1 MSEISR
7 SSPTAPKPAATP
19 VNRGPGAKPTEERGD
34 AFSALLSQVA
44 ETRSEPT
51 GETSAG
57 ESGARSDE
65 PEANADKP
73 AKDGSDNPAAQ
84 VLGWADTRSTADRTS
99 PTATPVNAQAKPE
112 ATAAPAAAAA
122 NAAVAVKTDGAS
134 IDMTGM
140 QPLATPQAINPAAL
154 PPGANNSVAGD
165 ATKPGVTGV
174 NLTGMQPLATPQAID
189 PAALP
194 PGANTASSR
203 PAGTA
208 APALGDARDARTS
221 ITRRDAK
228 SSATVDTST
237 VGLRAPPTTWQPL
250 TSASARGT
258 AAAGGIDP
266 MRGRGAAWAN
276 STVSLDL
283 STARDADSMAG
294 NTVSLTARLSALLA
308 GQTQPN
314 GAAPTPLLGATQEA
328 GGSPAELPSPA
339 DLLASAEAAPELE
352 PGQISHWSTQH
363 LRHAHLRLGE
373 GARDSVDIRLSMQG
387 QDLSV
392 DFRTDNPDI
401 RQSLAQQAN
410 QSLAA
415 LLERSGIALA
425 DVSVGAQQ
433 QQRQPQGQGGE
444 PQRGGAGAQAGRG
457 AVGRVE
463 ADALVATRLPAA
475 QTLRADGSRPLDLFV

>member
-7 SSPTAPKPAATP
+7 SSPTAPKPAITP
-19 VNRGPGAKPTEERGD
+19 ANRSPGAKPTEERGD

-44 ETRSEPT
+44 ETRSEPA

-57 ESGARSDE
+57 ESGAQSDE
-65 PEANADKP
+65 PEADAEKP
-73 AKDGSDNPAAQ
+73 AKDGSDNPVAQ
-84 VLGWADTRSTADRTS
+84 VLGWADSRSTTDRAS
-99 PTATPVNAQAKPE
+99 ATATAVNAQAKPE
-112 ATAAPAAAAA
+112 ATAASA
-122 NAAVAVKTDGAS
+122 NAAVAVKADGAG
-134 IDMTGM
+134 ID
-140 QPLATPQAINPAAL
+140 I
-154 PPGANNSVAGD
+154 
-165 ATKPGVTGV
+165 
-174 NLTGMQPLATPQAID
+174 TGMQPLATPQAID

-194 PGANTASSR
+194 PGANTAASR

-208 APALGDARDARTS
+208 ASALGDARDARTS
-221 ITRRDAK
+221 IARRDAK
-228 SSATVDTST
+228 ISATVDTTT
-237 VGLRAPPTTWQPL
+237 VGLRTPPTTWQPL

-266 MRGRGAAWAN
+266 MRGRGTAWGN

-283 STARDADSMAG
+283 STAREADSMAG
-294 NTVSLTARLSALLA
+294 NAVSLTARLSALLT
-308 GQTQPN
+308 GQAQPD

-328 GGSPAELPSPA
+328 GASPAELPSPA

-352 PGQISHWSTQH
+352 PEQVSHWSAQH

-373 GARDSVDIRLSMQG
+373 GALDSVDIRLSMQG

-392 DFRTDNPDI
+392 DFRTDNADI

-457 AVGRVE
+457 AAGRVE
-463 ADALVATRLPAA
+463 ADASVPTPLSAS